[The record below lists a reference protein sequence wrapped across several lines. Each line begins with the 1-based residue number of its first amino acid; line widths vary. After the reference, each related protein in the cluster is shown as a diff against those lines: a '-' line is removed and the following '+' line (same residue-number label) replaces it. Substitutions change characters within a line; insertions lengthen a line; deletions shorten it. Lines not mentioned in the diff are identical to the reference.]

1 MYQVKKCHG
10 KNNIIMINIK
20 VVNKKDIY
28 AIIKVIDSKLN
39 DEFSLSISKDE
50 YDQLKNWQ
58 WD

>member
-1 MYQVKKCHG
+1 
-10 KNNIIMINIK
+10 MINIK

>member
-28 AIIKVIDSKLN
+28 AIINVIDSKLN
-39 DEFSLSISKDE
+39 DEFSLCISKDE